1 MPLWVDLLALTS
13 QINKAWC
20 ILGDFNSVLYKEDR
34 MGGIEIQDHE
44 VQHLANLFLEELRWI
59 GAYYS

>member
-1 MPLWVDLLALTS
+1 MSLWSDLQALAP
-13 QINKAWC
+13 QITEAWC

-44 VQHLANLFLEELRWI
+44 VQYLANLLDSCDL
-59 GAYYS
+59 